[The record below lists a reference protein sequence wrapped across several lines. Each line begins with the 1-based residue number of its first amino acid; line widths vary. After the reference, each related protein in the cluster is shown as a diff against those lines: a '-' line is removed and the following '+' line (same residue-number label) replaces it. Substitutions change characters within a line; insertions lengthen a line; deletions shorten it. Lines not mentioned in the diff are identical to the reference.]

1 MPVNNEWRNRFEA
14 ALTER
19 DPVLQS
25 LRIVE
30 AFEAI
35 MQRIEE
41 LEELGHTSNSESR
54 TLRDA
59 IEQLKLLRDHGLD
72 RRSA

>member
-1 MPVNNEWRNRFEA
+1 VNTEWRNKFEA

-19 DPVLQS
+19 NPALQS

-35 MQRIEE
+35 IQRIEE
-41 LEELGHTSNSESR
+41 LEELGASYGESR
-54 TLRDA
+54 RLRDA
-59 IEQLKLLRDHGLD
+59 IEQLKRLRDLSLD
-72 RRSA
+72 RPA

>member
-1 MPVNNEWRNRFEA
+1 MNTEWRNKFEA

-19 DPVLQS
+19 NPALQS

-35 MQRIEE
+35 IQRIEE
-41 LEELGHTSNSESR
+41 LEELGASYGESR
-54 TLRDA
+54 RLRDA
-59 IEQLKLLRDHGLD
+59 IEQLKRLRDFSLD
-72 RRSA
+72 RPA